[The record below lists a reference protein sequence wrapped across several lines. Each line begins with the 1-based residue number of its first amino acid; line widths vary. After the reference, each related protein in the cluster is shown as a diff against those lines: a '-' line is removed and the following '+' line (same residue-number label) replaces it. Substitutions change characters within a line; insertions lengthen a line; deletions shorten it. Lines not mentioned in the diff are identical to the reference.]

1 MTRILILLAGL
12 VVVGPVYAEKCD
24 RSEIA
29 ERYSE
34 VGDISEMVFDERA
47 CLIGKTHANICDWAK
62 TSDNYIRYVHKNKRA
77 LKMTYEEKYCLLAVL
92 YELRYCDYK
101 NFAHSYRLT
110 PLVYFYC
117 REL

>member
-1 MTRILILLAGL
+1 MTRILILLASLFL
-12 VVVGPVYAEKCD
+12 VGSVYAEKCD

-29 ERYSE
+29 DGYLE
-34 VGDISEMVFDERA
+34 VGDISEMTYDERV

-62 TSDNYIRYVHKNKRA
+62 TSDNYIGHVHENKRA
-77 LKMTYEEKYCLLAVL
+77 LKMTYEEKYRLLAVL
-92 YELRYCDYK
+92 YELHYCDYK

-110 PLVYFYC
+110 PLVYFSC